1 MLDELIYIKFRY
13 MRFDHLIKILVYRTS
28 YFIFSKKI
36 NRTSLVELV
45 ELGAILYLGIFLVS
59 A

>member
-1 MLDELIYIKFRY
+1 MLDEFILILDELIYTKFRY
-13 MRFDHLIKILVYRTS
+13 MIFDHLIKILVYITS

-45 ELGAILYLGIFLVS
+45 ELVS
-59 A
+59 

>member
-45 ELGAILYLGIFLVS
+45 ELVNWLN
-59 A
+59 